1 MTVDVN
7 PVTVTVTDPSVV
19 AQAVTAIKL
28 LVGTASGGPYTA
40 ATATV
45 PLSSLTAGAAGT
57 YSCPFASVTF
67 SPALSPFTTYFMVA
81 EADNSAGVSGN
92 SPEVSF
98 SLVSVPSAPSGL
110 ALS

>member
-1 MTVDVN
+1 MTAEVN
-7 PVTVTVTDPSVV
+7 PTTITVTDPNVV
-19 AQAVTAIKL
+19 AQAVVAIKL
-28 LVGTASGGPYTA
+28 LVGTTSGGPYTA

-45 PLSSLTAGAAGT
+45 PVSSFTAGAAGA

-67 SPALSPFTTYFMVA
+67 SPALEPFTTYYMVA

-98 SLVSVPSAPSGL
+98 SLVSVPSAPTGL